1 MTEINRDPVENR
13 VLSALN
19 RLGLDSITVEDG
31 GNGIIQLDGLVSNM
45 GDKTLAIAAVRSV
58 SGVIKVKSKLKVN
71 SP

>member
-19 RLGLDSITVEDG
+19 RLGLDSITVEDS

>member
-1 MTEINRDPVENR
+1 MTEINRHPVENR